1 MTEFAHLKAIASA
14 ACVMLATEA
23 VPQWSFSLDTAF
35 RTTIIDQN
43 VNALR
48 VLQDGRIFLSGR
60 IRFPGSINQTGSVRL
75 LPDGA
80 RDLTFPGWPQS
91 TGGGKLFPWNDGF
104 YVSNG
109 LIWRMTSVG
118 LIDPTFLNEDDLY
131 YFIQS
136 ADYHVFPDGR
146 VLMSGQHL
154 LSDTAHGFTGVYG
167 LVWLTNT
174 GGLDTTRTHR
184 NANGVIWDFAEMPDG
199 KFLCSCSC
207 TQYEGQPVSRLF
219 RVHADGALDTSF
231 QSGVNWGNILSYH
244 PLPDGR
250 VYAAGR
256 FKRSVA
262 PNDTL
267 FVARFMPDGSLDQSF
282 APPHFSTGNLPNP
295 ASGANVGLIF
305 PWEDGNL
312 IIGGRYRYAN
322 GEPRNSIC
330 MLDSTGQLSAVFDG
344 CGVGTFVYYNVT
356 YTSVSH
362 MVYDTLNAHLYLCGA
377 YTGYD
382 DGTTNDTLQRFV
394 SRLLVEED
402 LTTGTHAV
410 RAAPPFSAYPN
421 PARAS
426 VIFAYDRKDGGR
438 PGSILVRDLAG
449 RTVANLMM
457 TGQRGQQ
464 TWDTRQLAPG
474 TYLVQYLGTSEV
486 LHTEKLIIQQ

>member
-1 MTEFAHLKAIASA
+1 VTGFAHLKAIASA

-184 NANGVIWDFAEMPDG
+184 SANGVIWDFAELPDG
-199 KFLCSCSC
+199 RFICSCSC
-207 TQYEGQPVSRLF
+207 TQYEGQPVDRIF
-219 RVHADGALDTSF
+219 RVHADGSLDTSF
-231 QSGVNWGNILSYH
+231 NSGVNWGNIYAYH

-250 VYAAGR
+250 VYVGGRYKRAA
-256 FKRSVA
+256 S

-267 FVARFMPDGSLDQSF
+267 YLARFMPDGSLDATF
-282 APPHFSTGNLPNP
+282 NNSTHLATDPGIT
-295 ASGANVGLIF
+295 GGTKVTRIV
-305 PWEDGNL
+305 PWMDDKLFVMGVL
-312 IIGGRYRYAN
+312 QQVN
-322 GEPRNSIC
+322 GEPRGGLC
-330 MLDSTGQLSAVFDG
+330 VLDTTGQLLPLLDECMTGAFSYQGSTNASIHGIVPTPDSSGFYIH
-344 CGVGTFVYYNVT
+344 GTYAG
-356 YTSVSH
+356 YT
-362 MVYDTLNAHLYLCGA
+362 
-377 YTGYD
+377 

-394 SRLLVEED
+394 SRLLVEE
-402 LTTGTHAV
+402 LSTGV
-410 RAAPPFSAYPN
+410 QEQEAPAMMLYPN
-421 PARAS
+421 PASTTAMLELDVLPPHAQLVLRDAL
-426 VIFAYDRKDGGR
+426 GR
-438 PGSILVRDLAG
+438 
-449 RTVANLMM
+449 
-457 TGQRGQQ
+457 
-464 TWDTRQLAPG
+464 
-474 TYLVQYLGTSEV
+474 EV
-486 LHTEKLIIQQ
+486 LRQGVSGHYTSVELHGLPEGCYSVELLTNAQRMAQRRVFVQR